1 MTLPTAISNTWDGKS
16 ATDEPIGCLSL
27 VAILAVG
34 AYGHE
39 RSVRDG
45 IATVL

>member
-1 MTLPTAISNTWDGKS
+1 MILLRAISNTWDGKS

-27 VAILAVG
+27 VAIFAVG
-34 AYGHE
+34 TYAHE